1 MFTFKNYNVKI
12 VGNERGVCM
21 LDIGNI
27 LKLRTKLEELLK
39 NYNGEEKIKITYDLN
54 EIREIFFKSCF
65 NHDCFPDYVDHY
77 YEFAFDIEL
86 MKKIDFTGISFDN
99 FKAENIDFTDFHG
112 VVLNPETLY
121 KQKIIDCKLNGVKI
135 NGSLNNCDCS
145 NTDFTGSIGGI
156 MSKNQYSQ
164 LKETNNLTDIQVVDG
179 YGEVSDAIDRAFQMV
194 KK

>member
-1 MFTFKNYNVKI
+1 
-12 VGNERGVCM
+12 M